1 MYAGLGNSGYDVDH
15 YALDLDFDGERL
27 AGTATLILH
36 PTEPL
41 SSFYLDFTGLSV
53 MSVVVDGETAGFET
67 ADELLVRPLL
77 PLTEDRAVAVV
88 VEYQGAPS
96 SIPNVAG
103 RFRVGWHKSVD
114 GWFALSEPAG
124 AETWFPSNNH
134 PLDKATFS
142 LRITVPAGLVAVSS
156 GVLREQKETVGGST
170 FVWESDDPIAP
181 YLVALAIGDLE
192 RQTSISGEGVS
203 IVNYFDDDVGPADR
217 LIFDRQGEMVDFFAG
232 LFGPY
237 PFDEYGA
244 LVLETENVPAALE
257 TQTRATF
264 GTQILALGEPVV
276 AHELAHQWFGDSV
289 SVADWSDVWLNE
301 SFATYA
307 EWMWTGYSRGEAA
320 LAGEVESAYLTLS
333 GAALVDSTGSAA
345 DAYQQALV
353 AYPPPGTPQATD
365 LFNASVYIR
374 GGLALHVLRME
385 LGDQRFFAV
394 LQEWATTHRYGNAST
409 NQFLD
414 LVESFGGPGARQL
427 MEQWLFSPALPPIDE
442 LDLHPP
448 S

>member
-27 AGTATLILH
+27 AGTATLTLH
-36 PTEPL
+36 PTKPL

-53 MSVVVDGETAGFET
+53 MSVTVDGETAGFET
-67 ADELLVRPLL
+67 SDELLVRPLR
-77 PLTEDRAVAVV
+77 PLTEDRAVVVV
-88 VEYQGAPS
+88 VEYQGAPA

-156 GVLREQKETVGGST
+156 GVLREQNETAGGST

-192 RQTSISGEGVS
+192 RRTSISGEGVS
-203 IVNYFDDDVGPADR
+203 IVNYFDDDIGPADR
-217 LIFDRQGEMVDFFAG
+217 LIFDRQGEMIDFFAG

-244 LVLETENVPAALE
+244 VVLETANVSAALE

-301 SFATYA
+301 GFATYA
-307 EWMWTGYSRGEAA
+307 EWMWTGHSRGAAA
-320 LAGEVESAYLTLS
+320 LAGEVESAYRTLS
-333 GAALVDSTGSAA
+333 GAALVESTGSAVA
-345 DAYQQALV
+345 AYEQALV
-353 AYPPPGTPQATD
+353 AYPPPGTPQPTD

-394 LQEWATTHRYGNAST
+394 LQNWATTHRYGNAST

-414 LVESFGGPGARQL
+414 LVETVGGPAARQL
-427 MEQWLFSPALPPIDE
+427 MEQWLFSPALPSIDG